1 MSNPTSNFLAVN
13 DIQLHYLHYANEN
26 KKVLVLLH
34 GLTANCRAFEGL
46 ISYGL
51 GNNYEILIPDLRG
64 RGLSSHP
71 AFGYS
76 FKNHA
81 EDILG
86 LLKPFKGREIILVGH
101 SFGGLLS
108 AYLCYNHPNNFSKV
122 VFLDAAPE
130 MNKKTPLML
139 QTALSRLDK
148 KFESK
153 NAYFDYIKQS
163 PYIEEMWD
171 KDMEIYYEAD
181 IDTFENGTVE
191 PKSDLAQIIQIA
203 TYTSKEPLAQYFSSI
218 KQPALLISADGVY
231 NLDEPILPTHLAR
244 KASDLLKKGQ
254 LLTSN
259 GNHHTMLYGKF
270 AKEMVNWISEF
281 VG

>member
-1 MSNPTSNFLAVN
+1 MNNPTSNFLAIN
-13 DIQLHYLHYANEN
+13 DIQLHYLHYANEG
-26 KKVLVLLH
+26 KKILVLLH
-34 GLTANCRAFEGL
+34 GLTANSRAFEGL
-46 ISYGL
+46 ISNGL
-51 GNNYEILIPDLRG
+51 ANEYELLIPDLRG

-76 FKNHA
+76 FKKHA
-81 EDILG
+81 EDIMG
-86 LLKPFKGREIILVGH
+86 LIKPFKGREIILVGH

-108 AYLCYNHPNNFSKV
+108 SYLCYLYPSAFSKV

-139 QTALSRLDK
+139 QTALGRLDK
-148 KFESK
+148 TFESQ

-163 PYIEEMWD
+163 PYMEEMWD

-181 IDTFENGTVE
+181 IDVFENGTVE

-203 TYTSKEPLAQYFSSI
+203 TYASKEPFPLYFSSI

-231 NLDEPILPTHLAR
+231 NLDEPILPTYLAR
-244 KASDLLKKGQ
+244 KASDLLKNGQ

-259 GNHHTMLYGKF
+259 GNHHTMLYGKY
-270 AKEMVNWISEF
+270 AHEMVDWISEF